1 MPYVSSCTVVR
12 VCRCHFLLL
21 LLLLPLSG
29 LTAGSVQHDGVCPNA
44 LNPHLWV
51 DAQSTCERE
60 CSSDQDCAIF
70 EKCCTNVC
78 GLLSCVA
85 SRFSDDS
92 SLSPAAPDGQPGTNM
107 SYMGGASCNGFLC
120 SQQGAECVLW
130 AGHPV
135 CKCQDRCESE
145 PSFTCASDGL
155 TYFNRCYM
163 DAEAC
168 VQGVTLTVVT
178 CRYHLFASPSTSDTT
193 VPPTPT
199 SSAPFPPTL
208 YSNPQHR
215 IVYLGGTVNFHCDVN
230 GHPKPDITW
239 EKQSEHQIMRPDQMY
254 GNVVITN
261 IGQLVVYNAQVLDT
275 GIYTCVAR
283 NSVGVLRA
291 DYPLSVVRRNEQD
304 AFDDPEAGTDVPER
318 PFSPSDCLASVE
330 EGECGESH
338 VDWHY
343 NAMLGSCQPFTH
355 GGCLH
360 GRNRFETYEDC
371 RTSCEREEVVLCNLP
386 AVQGPCRNWE
396 PRWAY
401 NAVTRLCQAFVYGGC
416 RGNSN
421 NFRSKVECQASCP
434 RQSSRPCRSCRPKG
448 RLVPSLCR
456 SDFVIV
462 GRLTELIEDLNSGI
476 ARFSLEQVLWDE
488 KMGLKQFKARYLEVT
503 LVRMDWSCP
512 CPNITMLE
520 ESPLLVMGEVQEGMA
535 VVLPDSY
542 VRPTSERR
550 VKKIQDV
557 LTKKTCEMLQRFE
570 D

>member
-1 MPYVSSCTVVR
+1 MQKSK
-12 VCRCHFLLL
+12 
-21 LLLLPLSG
+21 
-29 LTAGSVQHDGVCPNA
+29 NA
-44 LNPHLWV
+44 NLCVL
-51 DAQSTCERE
+51 
-60 CSSDQDCAIF
+60 QDCAIF

-85 SRFSDDS
+85 ARFPDDS
-92 SLSPAAPDGQPGTNM
+92 FPDAPDDQLGTNM
-107 SYMGGASCNGFLC
+107 TSVDGASCDGFVC
-120 SQQGAECVLW
+120 SQQGAECVMW
-130 AGHPV
+130 AGQPV

-178 CRYHLFASPSTSDTT
+178 CRYHLYASPTPSDTT

-215 IVYLGGTVNFHCDVN
+215 LVYLGGTVSFHCDVI

-239 EKQSEHQIMRPDQMY
+239 EKQSERQIMRPDQMY

-261 IGQLVVYNAQVLDT
+261 IGQLVVYNAQVFDT
-275 GIYTCVAR
+275 GIYTCIAR
-283 NSVGVLRA
+283 NSVGVLHA
-291 DYPLSVVRRNEQD
+291 DYPLSVVRRDEHD
-304 AFDDPEAGTDVPER
+304 VFDDVEAGTDIPEQ
-318 PFSPSDCLASVE
+318 PFSPSDCLVSVE
-330 EGECGESH
+330 RGECGESQ

-343 NAMLGSCQPFTH
+343 DSVLGSCRPFTH

-360 GRNRFETYEDC
+360 GRNRFETYEEC
-371 RTSCEREEVVLCNLP
+371 RTSCEREEMAVCNLP

-401 NAVTRLCQAFVYGGC
+401 NAVTKQCQAFVYGGC

-421 NFRSKVECQASCP
+421 NFHSRAECQANCP
-434 RQSSRPCRSCRPKG
+434 RQRLRPCRSCRPKG
-448 RLVPSLCR
+448 RLVQSLCR

-462 GRLTELIEDLNSGI
+462 GRLTELIEDLDSGI
-476 ARFSLEQVLWDE
+476 ARFSLDQVLLDE
-488 KMGLKQFKARYLEVT
+488 KMGLKQFKARYLEVM

-512 CPNITMLE
+512 CPNITMQE

-535 VVLPDSY
+535 MVLPDSY
-542 VRPTSERR
+542 VRPVSDRR

-557 LTKKTCEMLQRFE
+557 LTKKTCEMLQRFQ